1 MRVSLLKAI
10 CCIFFMLAAKSVVEA
25 QVTIRKYSNEFLNL
39 GAGARGMGMSNVQTA
54 LASDVTAGYYNP
66 AGLTQINNAF
76 QFTVMHAEYF
86 AGIAKWDY
94 GAFAVPT
101 RDRKH
106 CLGFS
111 FFRFGVDDIPNTLFL
126 VEPDGNINYDNITSF
141 NAADY
146 AFMLHY
152 ARGIEKV
159 KGLSL
164 GVTAKVIYRHTGS
177 FARSFG
183 FGADV
188 GLQYRWKGLRAGF
201 MAQDVTGTFN
211 AWSFGFSEE
220 EQTALLVAGQQLP
233 VNNTEVTSPSFK
245 FGVGYEVGI
254 RNKVFFTPAIDLI
267 LTTDGR
273 RNVLLSAKP
282 ISMDMSFALEVNL
295 FRIGYLRA
303 GLQQIQRSTDEQGS
317 RRITLSPNSGA
328 GVYIKIISLDYA
340 LTNLTTL
347 RSADGGAGLYS
358 HVVSIR
364 LDINKKVKEP

>member
-1 MRVSLLKAI
+1 MCFILLRVLLF
-10 CCIFFMLAAKSVVEA
+10 IFLVLTAPVDIKA

-39 GAGARGMGMSNVQTA
+39 GAGARGMGMSNTQTA
-54 LASDVTAGYYNP
+54 LANDVTAGYYNP
-66 AGLTQINNAF
+66 AGLMNITNAF
-76 QFTVMHAEYF
+76 QLMVMHAEYF

-94 GAFAVPT
+94 GAFAIPT

-126 VEPDGNINYDNITSF
+126 VEPDGNINYENITSF

-152 ARGIEKV
+152 ARGIGKV

-164 GVTAKVIYRHTGS
+164 GLTAKVIYRHTGS
-177 FARSFG
+177 FAQSFG
-183 FGADV
+183 FGTDI
-188 GLQYRWKGLRAGF
+188 GLQYRWKGLRVGF
-201 MAQDVTGTFN
+201 MAQDLTSTFN
-211 AWSFGFSEE
+211 AWSFRFNEE
-220 EQTALLVAGQQLP
+220 EKKALIAAGQQLP
-233 VNNTEVTSPSFK
+233 VNNTELTSPSFK
-245 FGVGYEVGI
+245 LGIGYEVGI
-254 RNKVFFTPAIDLI
+254 HNKVFFTPAIDMI
-267 LTTDGR
+267 WTTDGR
-273 RNVLLSAKP
+273 RNVLLPGKP

-295 FRIGYLRA
+295 FHIAYLRA
-303 GLQQIQRSTDEQGS
+303 GLQQIQRSTDELGS
-317 RRITLSPNSGA
+317 KKITLSPNMGA

-347 RSADGGAGLYS
+347 RSADGGVGLYS

-364 LDINKKVKEP
+364 LDITKKIKAP